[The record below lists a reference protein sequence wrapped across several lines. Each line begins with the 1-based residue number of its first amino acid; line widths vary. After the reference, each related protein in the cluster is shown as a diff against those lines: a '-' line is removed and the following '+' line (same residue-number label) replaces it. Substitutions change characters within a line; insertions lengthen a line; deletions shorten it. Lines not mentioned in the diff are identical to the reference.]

1 LSRKIRISERNE
13 LLALGADRPT
23 EKGANELGAAGS
35 GSVDNSAE
43 DRSKHF
49 EYWRRQL
56 AGEVPRLQLPF
67 DRARPSKESHQS
79 TVERFELPANLTQGL
94 KRLGEASGCSLYVT
108 VLTGVAVL
116 LQRYSGQEE
125 MMIGGSIS
133 DASSNSENPFALR
146 IDLSSDPNFLD
157 LQSRVG
163 VVFLD
168 ATAHAGVPFSE
179 VVKEIR
185 PGHELSGNPFF
196 NVAVSHFPLGAAAE
210 VSTGSLMEDLK
221 FSFEDRG
228 EQLCGAITYATDL
241 FDRTTITEM
250 VQHWQNLLSGAC
262 EGPAKRVSELRILSA
277 NERIR
282 IVHEW
287 NDTRAAYPIQCVHEL
302 FERQAA
308 KTPDLT
314 AVVHQGKTLSYREL
328 NERANQVA
336 HYLRKR
342 GVGPETLVGVCLN
355 RTPEMVIGLLG
366 IWKAGGAYVP
376 LDPAYPQDRLSYMM
390 KDSAAKCL
398 LTSGELKRLFP
409 SATDKTILLDADWNL
424 IASESSANPEPVAVP
439 SNLAY
444 VMYTSGSTGE
454 PKGAMILHSGLANY
468 LTWAIR
474 TYAVE
479 EGGSVPVHSS
489 ISFDLTVTS
498 MYPAL
503 LAGGS
508 VELLPED
515 VGARSLLGALRRG
528 GRNLVKI
535 TPAHLELL
543 SQEIKPS
550 EAAAM
555 TKVFVIGGE
564 NLLAESLRLWRD
576 FAPETR
582 LINEYG
588 PTETV
593 VGCCIYEVRAEDP
606 RSGSVIIGR
615 PIANTQLYIL
625 DRHRNPVPAGVAG
638 ELYIGGDGVARGYLN
653 RPELTQQQFL
663 PDPCSGREGALLY
676 RTGDLARY
684 RKDGNLEFLGRIDS
698 QVKVRGYRIELG
710 EIEAAL
716 MEHPRVKMCAVLARE
731 DEPGDKQLVAYAILE
746 DGINLAAEELRQSLQ
761 RKLPKYMVPSQCVLL
776 ESFPLTTNGKVD
788 RKALPAP
795 GLRRAEVSEV
805 AVAAE
810 SFEAPLAEAASG
822 KGIFTRERMRPQ
834 TETEKALV
842 AIWTEVLR
850 VENPGV
856 NDDFFD
862 LGGHSLLAI
871 KITSRIR
878 DVFDVDLATQSVF
891 EHPTIAGLA
900 GVLAD
905 SKNAGGS
912 VQHIERRTAAGPT
925 ALSFAQEQLWFL
937 NQLAPSSP
945 VYNVVDVIRFDGQYN
960 ADAIKK
966 SLDEL
971 VRRHEVLRTTFF
983 YGDGR
988 PMQTVLPGIDL
999 AFKEI
1004 DLDSFA
1010 SEERE
1015 REWKRVVQEEGRK
1028 PFDLSQAPLFRAAM
1042 VHVSGQ
1048 EQELLLTI
1056 HHIIADEWS
1065 MELIHDEIIQL
1076 YDAFSHGRPS
1086 PLSELPIQYA
1096 DFSVWQRNWLEGEV
1110 LERQESYWKKEL
1122 SGAPTV
1128 LELPTDKPRLAA
1140 QTFRGAIESF
1150 KLPKDLSEQLKSLSR
1165 EEHATLFMLLEAGFA
1180 TLLHRYTGQEDILVG
1195 TPISGRTRSETERL
1209 VGYFLNTV
1217 VLRAQFSE
1225 RMNFRALLQ
1234 QVREKALGA
1243 YAHPDLPFDRLVA
1256 DLAPERDPSR
1266 SPVYQ
1271 VMFVLH
1277 NPDGVSEVSTA
1288 SGNRELSTGTSKFD
1302 LTLVLSETKDGLEGM
1317 IEYNTDLFA
1326 PASIRRMCGHY
1337 QKLLEAIAED
1347 PEQSIS
1353 KLTML
1358 TSAER
1363 EQVLVGWNQTGADY
1377 AGMDRCL
1384 HELIADQAARTP
1396 DQVALVF
1403 EQKRLTY
1410 GELNRRANQLARH
1423 LQGLGVGPEI
1433 LVGLYVDRSLEMIVG
1448 LLGILKA
1455 GGAYVPMDPA
1465 YPKERIGYI
1474 LEDSKAPI
1482 VLTQKSLAHELPE
1495 FTGQPVCLDSDWAQI
1510 ATQAEENPV
1519 SQAKPEN
1526 LAYVLFTSGSTG
1538 RPKGVAL
1545 EHRCAVS
1552 FVQWGKQVFTSKE
1565 LEGVLFSTSMCFDL
1579 SVFEMFVTL
1588 SAGGKI
1594 IIAPDVLHLP
1604 NLPAK
1609 NEITL
1614 INTVPSAISELLRV
1628 GGVPDSVKT
1637 INLAGEPL
1645 SDSLAAQIYAS
1656 TRVEHV
1662 YNLYGPTETTTYS
1675 TYTLVPRGGAVTV
1688 GKPIANTQV
1697 YIVDANRKP
1706 VPIGV
1711 PGELFIAGA
1720 GVARGYYGRPDLT
1733 SERFVPNPFSGR
1745 TGARMYRTGDVCN
1758 WLPDGDIRY
1767 VGRADH
1773 QVKLRGFRIELGEIE
1788 AAMERHPAVRKAFAM
1803 VREDKP
1809 GLKRLVAYFE
1819 TKKESAQPE
1828 AGDLREHLKKALP
1841 EYMVPSNY
1849 IPLERLPLTPNGK
1862 IDRKALPAP
1871 DDQAAPGAPDSVAPR
1886 DAIEQMLSQIWAKV
1900 LNVKRIGLH
1909 DNFFDLGGHSLLA
1922 VRIVADVEKMFGTR
1936 LPLATLLQAPTIAE
1950 LAEILRKENWTPPW
1964 SSLIPLRPG
1973 GSKPPLF
1980 LMHSHGGNVI
1990 EYYALANQL
1999 DSDQPVYALQARG
2012 LDGKIVKGRSM
2023 EEVAASYVEEIRS
2036 FQPEGPYY
2044 LGGFCLGGSIA
2055 LAAAQQLTTAGQEVA
2070 LVILIQSTHPD
2081 AIGFKPETTR
2091 IQRIRYSAQKRIDLE
2106 MENLSYRGWKYIVE
2120 RGRHLWNR
2128 AGARAA
2134 MLLDRLAEKEIDAPS
2149 PEGEGFTTIP
2159 ERDSKEPSKLPMN
2172 YILEVLGVEH
2182 ERALHQFVPTP
2193 YGGDVILFRASK
2205 QLVGQNVDE
2214 VLGWKE
2220 VLTGHLDV
2228 CEIPGHQQ
2236 NMMSLPNVLRLGKE
2250 ITCRL
2255 ITAQK
2260 RREEKVPAAV

>member
-1 LSRKIRISERNE
+1 MSLESKLSERNE
-13 LLALGADRPT
+13 LLPVRTDVASGDL
-23 EKGANELGAAGS
+23 ANEPGTASS
-35 GSVDNSAE
+35 GSVDISAE
-43 DRSKHF
+43 DRSKHLQ
-49 EYWRRQL
+49 YWRDQL

-67 DRARPSKESHQS
+67 DRARPSEESLPWAI
-79 TVERFELPANLTQGL
+79 ERFELPASLSEEL
-94 KRLGEASGCSLYVT
+94 KQLGKASGCSLYIA
-108 VLTGVAVL
+108 LLAGVAAL

-125 MMIGGSIS
+125 MIIGGSIS
-133 DASSNSENPFALR
+133 RGTGDSESALALR
-146 IDLSSDPNFLD
+146 IDVSADPTFHE

-163 VVFLD
+163 AAFL
-168 ATAHAGVPFSE
+168 AASAYAGVPFSE
-179 VVKEIR
+179 IVKEVW
-185 PGHELSGNPFF
+185 PGRELSGNPLF
-196 NVAVSHFPLGAAAE
+196 NVAVSHNLQESAAE
-210 VSTGSLMEDLK
+210 ILSGNLPEDLR

-228 EQLCGAITYATDL
+228 EQLSGAITYATDL
-241 FDRTTITEM
+241 FDRTTIAEIA
-250 VQHWQNLLSGAC
+250 QHLQNLLGGAC
-262 EGPAKRVSELRILSA
+262 ENPAKPISELRILSA
-277 NERIR
+277 GERYR

-287 NDTRAAYPIQCVHEL
+287 NDTRAAYPVQCVHEL

-308 KTPDLT
+308 KTPNLT

-376 LDPAYPQDRLSYMM
+376 LDPTYPQDRLSYMM
-390 KDSAAKCL
+390 KDSAAKFL
-398 LTSGELKRLFP
+398 LTSSELKQLFP
-409 SATDKTILLDADWNL
+409 SAADKTIVLDADWNL
-424 IASESSANPEPVAVP
+424 IASESSTNPEPLASP

-503 LAGGS
+503 LAGGN

-515 VGARSLLGALRRG
+515 VGAQSLVGALRRG
-528 GRNLVKI
+528 SWNLVKI
-535 TPAHLELL
+535 TPAHLEML
-543 SQEIKPS
+543 SHEIKPS
-550 EAAAM
+550 EAASI

-564 NLLAESLRLWRD
+564 NLLAESLRLWRE
-576 FAPETR
+576 FAPQTR

-593 VGCCIYEVRAEDP
+593 VGCCTYEVRAEDP

-615 PIANTQLYIL
+615 PISNTQLYIL

-653 RPELTQQQFL
+653 RAELSAQKFL
-663 PDPCSGREGALLY
+663 PDPFSSREGAMLY
-676 RTGDLARY
+676 KTGDLARY

-716 MEHPRVKMCAVLARE
+716 MEQPGVKMCAVLVRE
-731 DEPGDKQLVAYAILE
+731 DEPGDKQLVAYAVAE
-746 DGINLAAEELRQSLQ
+746 DGIKLTVEELRQSLQ
-761 RKLPKYMVPSQCVLL
+761 RKLPKYMVPAHIVML
-776 ESFPLTTNGKVD
+776 ETFPLTTNGKVD

-795 GLRRAEVSEV
+795 TGRRTDSGE
-805 AVAAE
+805 AVAAAE
-810 SFEAPLAEAASG
+810 SHETPPANGDQVNNVS
-822 KGIFTRERMRPQ
+822 TRERVRPQ

-842 AIWTEVLR
+842 TIWMEVLR

-871 KITSRIR
+871 KIISRIR
-878 DVFDVDLATQSVF
+878 DVFGVDLATQSLF

-905 SKNAGGS
+905 SRNAGGIA
-912 VQHIERRTAAGPT
+912 QHIERRTTSGPT

-937 NQLAPSSP
+937 NQLAPDSP
-945 VYNVVDVIRFDGQYN
+945 VYNVLDVIRFDGQYH
-960 ADAIKK
+960 AEATKK
-966 SLDEL
+966 SLQEL
-971 VRRHEVLRTTFF
+971 ARRHEVLRTTFC

-999 AFKEI
+999 AFQEI
-1004 DLDSFA
+1004 DLDSLGV
-1010 SEERE
+1010 EKRE
-1015 REWKRVVQEEGRK
+1015 SQWKRIVQEEGRK
-1028 PFDLSQAPLFRAAM
+1028 PFDLSKAPLFRATM
-1042 VHVSGQ
+1042 VHFSGR
-1048 EQELLLTI
+1048 EHRLLLTI

-1065 MELIHDEIIQL
+1065 MELIHDEITQL
-1076 YDAFSHGRPS
+1076 YHAFSQGRPS

-1096 DFSVWQRNWLEGEV
+1096 DYSVWQRKWLTEEV
-1110 LERQESYWKKEL
+1110 LLRQESYWKNEL
-1122 SGAPTV
+1122 LGAPTV
-1128 LELPTDKPRLAA
+1128 LELPTDKPRLAV
-1140 QTFRGAIESF
+1140 QSFNGAIESF
-1150 KLPKDLSEQLKSLSR
+1150 KLSKELSEQLKSLGR

-1180 TLLHRYTGQEDILVG
+1180 ILLHRYTGQEDILVG

-1209 VGYFLNTV
+1209 IGYFLNTV
-1217 VLRAQFSE
+1217 VLRAQFSD

-1234 QVREKALGA
+1234 QVRERALGA

-1256 DLAPERDPSR
+1256 EMAPERDPSR
-1266 SPVYQ
+1266 SPVAQ

-1277 NPDGVSEVSTA
+1277 NPDGVSEVSKA
-1288 SGNRELSTGTSKFD
+1288 SGNRDLSTGTSKFD
-1302 LTLVLSETKDGLEGM
+1302 LTLVLSDSKDGLEGM

-1326 PASIRRMCGHY
+1326 PSSVQRMCGHY
-1337 QKLLEAIAED
+1337 QRLLEAIAED
-1347 PEQSIS
+1347 AEQSVS

-1363 EQVLVGWNQTGADY
+1363 EQVLVGWNQTGADLPD
-1377 AGMDRCL
+1377 MDRPL
-1384 HELIADQAARTP
+1384 HELIADQAARIP

-1423 LQGLGVGPEI
+1423 LQSLGVGPEI
-1433 LVGLYVDRSLEMIVG
+1433 LVGMYMERSLEMIVG
-1448 LLGILKA
+1448 ILGILKA

-1465 YPKERIGYI
+1465 YPKERIANI

-1482 VLTQKSLAHELPE
+1482 VLTQKSVVKGLPD
-1495 FTGQPVCLDSDWAQI
+1495 FTGQAICLDSDWATI
-1510 ATQAEENPV
+1510 AAQSGENPA
-1519 SQAKPEN
+1519 SKIKPEN

-1552 FVQWGKQVFTSKE
+1552 FVQWGRQVFSSAQ
-1565 LEGVLFSTSMCFDL
+1565 LEGVLFSTSVCFDL
-1579 SVFEMFVTL
+1579 SVFEIFVTL
-1588 SAGGKI
+1588 SAGGKL
-1594 IIAPDVLHLP
+1594 IIAPDILHLP
-1604 NLPAK
+1604 DLPAK

-1628 GGVPDSVKT
+1628 NGVPDSVKT

-1656 TRVEHV
+1656 TKVEQL

-1675 TYTLVPRGGAVTV
+1675 TYTLVPRNGAVTI

-1697 YIVDANRKP
+1697 YIVDSNRKP

-1711 PGELFIAGA
+1711 PGELYIAGA
-1720 GVARGYYGRPDLT
+1720 GVARGYFGRPDLT
-1733 SERFVPNPFSGR
+1733 SERFVPNPFSG
-1745 TGARMYRTGDVCN
+1745 TPSARMYRTGDVCN

-1788 AAMERHPAVRKAFAM
+1788 AAMERHPAIRKTFAM

-1809 GLKRLVAYFE
+1809 GLKQLAVYFE
-1819 TKKESAQPE
+1819 TKKGSSPVEVGE
-1828 AGDLREHLKKALP
+1828 LRDHLKKALP

-1862 IDRKALPAP
+1862 IDRKALPVPA
-1871 DDQAAPGAPDSVAPR
+1871 DQAAEVAADSIAPR
-1886 DAIEQMLSQIWAKV
+1886 DAMEQMLSQIWAKV

-1922 VRIVADVEKMFGTR
+1922 VRIVAEVESIFGTR
-1936 LPLATLLQAPTIAE
+1936 LPLATLLQAPTVAE
-1950 LAEILRKENWTPPW
+1950 LADILRKENWTPPW

-1990 EYYALANQL
+1990 EYHALANQL
-1999 DSDQPVYALQARG
+1999 DSDQPVYALQAKG
-2012 LDGKIVKGRSM
+2012 LDGNIVKGRSL
-2023 EEVAASYVEEIRS
+2023 EEIAAAYVAEIRS
-2036 FQPEGPYY
+2036 FQPGGPYY

-2055 LAAAQQLTTAGQEVA
+2055 LAAAQQLSEAGQEVA
-2070 LVILIQSTHPD
+2070 LVLLIQSTHPD
-2081 AIGFKPETTR
+2081 AVRFKPEITQV
-2091 IQRIRYSAQKRIDLE
+2091 QRIRYSAQKRIDLE
-2106 MENLSYRGWKYIVE
+2106 MENLSNRGWKYVVE
-2120 RGRHLWNR
+2120 RGRYLWDR
-2128 AGARAA
+2128 AGARAQ
-2134 MLLDRLAEKEIDAPS
+2134 MLLDRLAEKENNDPS
-2149 PEGEGFTTIP
+2149 Q
-2159 ERDSKEPSKLPMN
+2159 LPMN
-2172 YILEVLGVEH
+2172 YILEVLGDEH
-2182 ERALHQFVPTP
+2182 ERALHEFVPRP
-2193 YGGDVILFRASK
+2193 YGGDVLLFRASK
-2205 QLVGQNVDE
+2205 QLIGQNVDE

-2220 VLTGHLDV
+2220 VFTGRLEV
-2228 CEIPGHQQ
+2228 CEVQGHQQ
-2236 NMMSLPNVLRLGKE
+2236 NMMSMPHVLQLGTEMTNRLNA
-2250 ITCRL
+2250 
-2255 ITAQK
+2255 AQK
-2260 RREEKVPAAV
+2260 RRDKKIPAAV